1 MTHPLEGIAPLP
13 HLGVI
18 RAQGDDAASFLHN
31 QLTQDFLLLQPGQA
45 RLAAFCSAKGRMQA
59 SFVGLTLAP
68 NDIALIVSRDLLA
81 PTLKRLS
88 MFVLRAKVK
97 LSDASEAFVLR
108 GLAGQAAI
116 PAGASALA
124 PWAHAQQAGAHW
136 VGLYPADGQARALW
150 LAPAGTPA
158 AVVSRLNAT
167 IVKVLAQA
175 DIRKK
180 ISDQGA
186 EVYSET
192 PEQFASF
199 IQAEGVKWGKV
210 VRESG
215 ARVE

>member
-1 MTHPLEGIAPLP
+1 L
-13 HLGVI
+13 
-18 RAQGDDAASFLHN
+18 
-31 QLTQDFLLLQPGQA
+31 
-45 RLAAFCSAKGRMQA
+45 
-59 SFVGLTLAP
+59 
-68 NDIALIVSRDLLA
+68 
-81 PTLKRLS
+81 
-88 MFVLRAKVK
+88 
-97 LSDASEAFVLR
+97 
-108 GLAGQAAI
+108 
-116 PAGASALA
+116 
-124 PWAHAQQAGAHW
+124 
-136 VGLYPADGQARALW
+136 

-210 VRESG
+210 VRDSG
-215 ARVE
+215 ASVD